1 MKEGAAE
8 AEPKTE
14 GAEGKVRRKKK
25 TTKEN
30 YMQIYTFSPFGYEGS
45 VITVEVD
52 LRRGI
57 PAVDMVGLADG
68 SVRDARETVREA
80 FKNSGLDFPPERVLV
95 SLSPADLKKEGN
107 SFSAAVAAAIRS
119 ADLKSATED
128 KVMVLGDLSPSGEVR
143 PVRGVHAACQAALDA
158 GITKVIVPSGCLEE
172 ALGVPGIEAFPV
184 SSLAEISEA
193 LEGRARFLKKGAEE
207 KAEAKAVE
215 FDEELV
221 KAAES
226 VDLSGQYKAARALE
240 IAAAGKHSVLLTG
253 APGCGKTLL
262 TQSLLPA
269 LTPKLTKEEAHSVTR
284 IHSLAG
290 LSRPGDGLKRDA
302 PFRSPHQTASIEGM
316 CGGGPSC
323 KPGEISLAHNGT
335 LFLDEAAE
343 FRSSVLQ
350 MLRVPLESGRIT
362 LARAGR
368 TTVYPAKFQLAMAA
382 NPCPC
387 GCLGTHGKTCLDS
400 ARSVELYWKK
410 FSAPLLD
417 RVAVKA
423 FVEKDFSDERKITV
437 QEMKERVAKAIE
449 IQRERGSYNNDLS
462 QEDVAKLCRLDAES
476 QRLFEDAVRKND
488 LSPRMAAYAKKVA
501 LTIANMDGRTE
512 IRAEDMK
519 ESLSYTVPIDPMELA
534 MKKDFAVQAAPEQE
548 APSPEAEAKAPASP
562 RAKEEVFADFAESV
576 KERLCAADQKALDA
590 LLSAAKE
597 ALEAFPEEE
606 KAAIGEL
613 LSKKGAKDGASLAK
627 VLEKGTETKDKKRS
641 REEGGR
647 GM

>member
-1 MKEGAAE
+1 MK
-8 AEPKTE
+8 
-14 GAEGKVRRKKK
+14 
-25 TTKEN
+25 
-30 YMQIYTFSPFGYEGS
+30 IYAYSPFGHEGS
-45 VITVEVD
+45 LVTVEVD
-52 LRRGI
+52 LRQGL
-57 PAVDMVGLADG
+57 PAYDIVGLADG
-68 SVRDARETVREA
+68 AVKESRERMKA
-80 FKNSGLDFPPERVLV
+80 AIRNSGFDLPSERVLIG
-95 SLSPADLKKEGN
+95 LSPADLKKEGAG
-107 SFSAAVAAAIRS
+107 F
-119 ADLKSATED
+119 DLAMALGVLCASRKEQGQAED
-128 KVMVLGDLSPSGEVR
+128 GLGSGVLVLGELELSGRVR
-143 PVRGVHAACQAALDA
+143 PVRGVRAAVETAKAY
-158 GITKVIVPSGCLEE
+158 GIDKVIVPKECLEE
-172 ALGVPGIEAFPV
+172 ALGVPGVEALAV
-184 SSLAEISEA
+184 SNLKDAAAA
-193 LEGRARFLKKGAEE
+193 LEGKAKFVKREAEKE
-207 KAEAKAVE
+207 EGERVE
-215 FDEELV
+215 FDETLL
-221 KAAES
+221 AAAGS

-240 IAAAGKHSVLLTG
+240 VAAAGKHSVLLVG

-269 LTPKLTKEEAHSVTR
+269 LTPKLMKEEAQPVTR

-290 LSRPGDGLKRDA
+290 LSRPGDGVKRDA
-302 PFRSPHQTASIEGM
+302 PFRSPHQTAGLEEM
-316 CGGGPSC
+316 CGGGVQC
-323 KPGEISLAHNGT
+323 KPGEISLAHNGV

-350 MLRVPLESGRIT
+350 MLRVPLETGRIT

-437 QEMKERVAKAIE
+437 QEMKERVAKAVE
-449 IQRERGSYNNDLS
+449 IQRERGAYNNDLS
-462 QEDVAKLCRLDAES
+462 PEDVEKLCRLDAES
-476 QRLFEDAVRKND
+476 QKLFNDAVRKND

-562 RAKEEVFADFAESV
+562 RAKEEVFADFAERV
-576 KERLCAADQKALDA
+576 KEKLGAADQKALDA

-613 LSKKGAKDGASLAK
+613 LSKRGAKDGASLAK
-627 VLEKGTETKDKKRS
+627 VLEKGTESKEKKRS

-647 GM
+647 SL